1 MTYNCKNIKTAG
13 KSTCITELLKIGD
26 IFLLQETWLFQC
38 ELSLLNEEH
47 DNLLG
52 VGKCVDSD
60 NPIPPSRFP
69 RRYGGVAVLWKR
81 EMDSFIRSIPDG
93 NQRIQCIEL
102 SLEKPLLLVCV
113 YMPTKQ
119 YGLDEYLDCFDQ
131 LNEICQKYKA
141 THEIIVGVDF
151 NENISVMTGSLS
163 IQTLVMSTTSRADAF
178 RDFIRENGFTTEYN
192 GPTFMNVYGAEVS
205 EIDYFY
211 MNSQSTKERMYR
223 N

>member
-1 MTYNCKNIKTAG
+1 
-13 KSTCITELLKIGD
+13 
-26 IFLLQETWLFQC
+26 
-38 ELSLLNEEH
+38 
-47 DNLLG
+47 
-52 VGKCVDSD
+52 
-60 NPIPPSRFP
+60 
-69 RRYGGVAVLWKR
+69 
-81 EMDSFIRSIPDG
+81 MDSFIRSIPDG

-102 SLEKPLLLVCV
+102 TLEKPLLLVCV

-141 THEIIVGVDF
+141 TYEIIVGGDF
-151 NENISVMTGSLS
+151 NENVSVT
-163 IQTLVMSTTSRADAF
+163 STTSRADAL
-178 RDFIRENGFTTEYN
+178 RGFIRENGFTTEYN

-211 MNSQSTKERMYR
+211 INSQSTKEGMYR